1 MGGRLTTKLY
11 MSCAVCTRVLG
22 AWLAEENLVLSTD
35 VYKLLPFLMKL
46 CDASCTEES
55 LNTLGE
61 SAHSA
66 TGDQRASDHGAA
78 EPENLIKFLL
88 PGLCHM
94 TAEDKPRRILLEAD
108 VQRILVS
115 HFQRLS
121 SQPHT
126 R

>member
-1 MGGRLTTKLY
+1 M
-11 MSCAVCTRVLG
+11 LG

-46 CDASCTEES
+46 CDVSGTEES
-55 LNTLGE
+55 LHTLGE
-61 SAHSA
+61 PAHGVTS
-66 TGDQRASDHGAA
+66 GQRASGHGAM
-78 EPENLIKFLL
+78 EPEDLIKFLL

-108 VQRILVS
+108 VQRILVG
-115 HFQRLS
+115 HFQRLY

>member
-1 MGGRLTTKLY
+1 M
-11 MSCAVCTRVLG
+11 LG

-46 CDASCTEES
+46 CDVSGTEES
-55 LNTLGE
+55 LHTLGE
-61 SAHSA
+61 PAHVSGTEESLHTLGEPA
-66 TGDQRASDHGAA
+66 HGVTSGRRASGHGAM

-108 VQRILVS
+108 VQRILVG
-115 HFQRLS
+115 HFQRLC

>member
-1 MGGRLTTKLY
+1 

-46 CDASCTEES
+46 CDVSGAEES
-55 LNTLGE
+55 LHTPGE
-61 SAHSA
+61 LADSAA
-66 TGDQRASDHGAA
+66 RDQRASDHGAT

-94 TAEDKPRRILLEAD
+94 TAEDKPRKILLEAD

-121 SQPHT
+121 SQAHT